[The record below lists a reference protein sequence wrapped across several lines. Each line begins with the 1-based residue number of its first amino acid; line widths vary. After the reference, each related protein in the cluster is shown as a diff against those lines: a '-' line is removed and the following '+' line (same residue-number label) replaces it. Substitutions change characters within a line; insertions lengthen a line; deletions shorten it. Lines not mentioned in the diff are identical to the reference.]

1 MEQNFKIKDMTEQNS
16 LNSFLIILKHINNY
30 FKFILQVL
38 RKLYQFQVYLFLFI
52 ITCWLY
58 YMNLL
63 VAPDVFDSSENM
75 D

>member
-52 ITCWLY
+52 ITC
-58 YMNLL
+58 
-63 VAPDVFDSSENM
+63 
-75 D
+75 